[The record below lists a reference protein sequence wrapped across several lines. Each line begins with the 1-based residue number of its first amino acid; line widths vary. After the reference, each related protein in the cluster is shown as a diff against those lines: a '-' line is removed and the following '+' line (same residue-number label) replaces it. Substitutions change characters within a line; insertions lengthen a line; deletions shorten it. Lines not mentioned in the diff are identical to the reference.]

1 MEPVLFYGV
10 PQGCSFGSIVA
21 LEWLGKPYRLCRMEM
36 MEQPWDARFAK
47 VNPRFKTPA
56 LLTEDDEMLSESLA
70 ILLHAASRNPEHP
83 LGVRHGSAEA
93 DRLHQMLSYLV
104 SDFFAAFNPLWV
116 LYDGAAGIGPLADK
130 GVDASHQELLLTVA
144 RTDIAE
150 QCAYLDGLLADRQW
164 LLGERS
170 VADAYLTGVGRWVAY
185 HNRNYGLFELEGA
198 YQNLAGY
205 LRRLD
210 DDPAVQFARAIERGE
225 QPTGK
230 GHFQG
235 HVSLREL
242 ESRLAAKASTS

>member
-56 LLTEDDEMLSESLA
+56 LLTEDDETLSESLA

-170 VADAYLTGVGRWVAY
+170 VADAYLAGVGRWVAY

-225 QPTGK
+225 QPVGQ
-230 GHFQG
+230 GHFKG

-242 ESRLAAKASTS
+242 ESRLVA